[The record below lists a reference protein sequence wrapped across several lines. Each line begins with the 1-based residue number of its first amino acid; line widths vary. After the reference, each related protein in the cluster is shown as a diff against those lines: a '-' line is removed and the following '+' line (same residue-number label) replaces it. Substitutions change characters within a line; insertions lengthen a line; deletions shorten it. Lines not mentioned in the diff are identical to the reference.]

1 MISHTF
7 IFTDE
12 QLELQATVRG
22 FLADKSAED
31 AVRRLMATP
40 SGYDPDVWKQMS
52 DQLGLQ
58 GMAVPEEYEGAGFG
72 YVELG
77 IVFEE
82 MGRALLCAPYLATVA
97 LAAETLMRCGDEAVK
112 KDLLPALAAGGL
124 IGTLAVLEQARPPN
138 SVASAMLTSL
148 PGQAEHRLGEDVAL
162 YFGRACVDRPG
173 PGVQVAARA
182 GRSGLRRHRAVTG
195 WLHHHDRLS

>member
-1 MISHTF
+1 MMSHTF

-58 GMAVPEEYEGAGFG
+58 GMAVPEEYQGAGFG
-72 YVELG
+72 SLG
-77 IVFEE
+77 IRDVFQGT
-82 MGRALLCAPYLATVA
+82 GRALLCAPYLST
-97 LAAETLMRCGDEAVK
+97 AA
-112 KDLLPALAAGGL
+112 PAA
-124 IGTLAVLEQARPPN
+124 
-138 SVASAMLTSL
+138 
-148 PGQAEHRLGEDVAL
+148 
-162 YFGRACVDRPG
+162 
-173 PGVQVAARA
+173 
-182 GRSGLRRHRAVTG
+182 
-195 WLHHHDRLS
+195 